1 MMTRLIYRF
10 LSVALLMVAGVLSGC
25 TNRLDDPMRGGAD
38 YLELNFLQPET
49 RITVNPDGSGTFT
62 EGDRVGLYI
71 DNGTAVQYR
80 ELTYEGG
87 VWTPRLKRSDFGT
100 GTLVL
105 SAHYPV
111 QSIESPQTAPNH
123 AFTLATTQNE
133 ATDFSAADML
143 FARTELAEGVYR
155 AQLPFE
161 HLFHRVRVELT
172 NAGSGVS
179 VRVRSVCS
187 GEVNLLTGA
196 TTVSGTQY
204 DWITPRQNSDGS
216 YEAVVFPQSAT
227 PYQSGEGLLQ
237 IVNGDKQASFMAPT
251 QTAEGQSLATL
262 EAGKQTTVRLTIT
275 ESGTT
280 EPTDPSEPS
289 EPVNPDVANKTLWVY
304 GVHAPDF
311 PGKANI
317 PTYNHFQT
325 QFPAGQWFRWNYT
338 FDEIQLLTWAPDC
351 GWFDCNKS
359 HDYSEG
365 DGNLCWA
372 ATASNMVLWWMTHNK
387 PYVDAYTKQ
396 YGSSVTTTKAP
407 VVTLERP
414 ATEFRPLYPHATEES
429 FDEVYR
435 NPVFEFYKQHFRDVG
450 NWDVGGVNWFISGN
464 DVNMGLPY
472 INGFPGFFSQVFTRN
487 DPVAVESVRIPT
499 SKQFNDFVIDALL
512 NRKALGFTVYGF
524 TNPNGGSHSMTM
536 WGAEFDENGRV
547 ANIYFCDNNLAA
559 SDPGGAAIK
568 RYKVFY
574 EIDPNMYN
582 TEGTYI
588 QAQDN
593 EDGIKKMKSK
603 ITALFSVDLRRDV
616 WKQAFPDVVVEDE

>member
-25 TNRLDDPMRGGAD
+25 TNRLDEPMRGGAG

-62 EGDRVGLYI
+62 DGDRVGLYI

-80 ELTYEGG
+80 EMTYEGG

-196 TTVSGTQY
+196 TTVSGAQY

-251 QTAEGQSLATL
+251 QTSEGQSLATL
-262 EAGKQTTVRLTIT
+262 AAGQQTTFRLTIT

-289 EPVNPDVANKTLWVY
+289 EPVNPDVANKTLWIY

-311 PGKANI
+311 PGKENI
-317 PTYNHFQT
+317 PTYPIFQT
-325 QFPAGQWFRWNYT
+325 QFPAGQWFRWDWT
-338 FDEIQLLTWAPDC
+338 FSENQYLTWAPDC
-351 GWFDCNKS
+351 GWYDCNKS

-365 DGNLCWA
+365 DENLCWA
-372 ATASNMVLWWMTHNK
+372 ATASNMLIWWMTHNK
-387 PYVDAYTKQ
+387 PYVDAYTQ
-396 YGSSVTTTKAP
+396 RYGSSVTTTVAP
-407 VVTLERP
+407 QRTFERP
-414 ATEFRPLYPHATEES
+414 LPEFQPLYPNAAEGS
-429 FDEVYR
+429 FAEVHR
-435 NPVFEFYKQHFRDVG
+435 APVFELFKQTFRDNG
-450 NWDVGGVNWFISGN
+450 NWDAGAVNWFISG
-464 DVNMGLPY
+464 DLTNMVTPLVQ
-472 INGFPGFFSQVFTRN
+472 GFPGFFSKVFTQD
-487 DPVAVESVRIPT
+487 DPVAIESSRMPNAQ
-499 SKQFNDFVIDALL
+499 KFNDFIIDAFL
-512 NRKALGFTVYGF
+512 NRKSLGFTVYGF
-524 TNPNGGSHSMTM
+524 ANAGSGSHSMTI
-536 WGAEFDENGRV
+536 WGAEFDENGQ
-547 ANIYFCDNNLAA
+547 AAYLYYCDNNMADQ
-559 SDPGGAAIK
+559 DPGGAAIIRCK
-568 RYKVFY
+568 IVYAK
-574 EIDPNMYN
+574 DPSMYN
-582 TEGTYI
+582 NEYTYV
-588 QAQDN
+588 QPLDN
-593 EDGIKKMKSK
+593 EEGVVYNKAK
-603 ITALFSVDLRRDV
+603 ITALYSVDLRRDV

>member
-1 MMTRLIYRF
+1 MMTRLRYRF
-10 LSVALLMVAGVLSGC
+10 LSVALLMIVGVLSGC
-25 TNRLDDPMRGGAD
+25 TNRLDEPMRGGAG

-100 GTLVL
+100 GILVL

-196 TTVSGTQY
+196 TTVSGSQY

-251 QTAEGQSLATL
+251 QTSEGQSLATL
-262 EAGKQTTVRLTIT
+262 AAGQQTTFRLTIT

-289 EPVNPDVANKTLWVY
+289 EPVNPDVANKTLWIY

-311 PGKANI
+311 PGKENI
-317 PTYNHFQT
+317 LTYRDGQ
-325 QFPAGQWFRWNYT
+325 PYLPGQWYRENYT
-338 FDEIQLLTWAPDC
+338 SDEVQYLTWAEGC

-359 HDYSEG
+359 NGYTEG

-387 PYVDAYTKQ
+387 PYVDAYTQQ
-396 YGSSVTTTKAP
+396 YGSNVTTTKAP

-414 ATEFRPLYPHATEES
+414 ATEFQPLYPGAPIS
-429 FDEVYR
+429 FDEVHR
-435 NPVFEFYKQHFRDVG
+435 NPVFEFYKQHFRNVG
-450 NWDVGGVNWFISGN
+450 NWDTGGVNWFITG
-464 DVNMGLPY
+464 DDTNMGGPY
-472 INGFPGFFSQVFTRN
+472 INGFPGFFSEVFQMK
-487 DPVAVESVRIPT
+487 DVVATEANRWPQR
-499 SKQFNDFVIDALL
+499 KQFNAFIIDAFL

-524 TNPNGGSHSMTM
+524 SNPNEGSHSMTI
-536 WGAEFDENGRV
+536 WGAEFDENGE
-547 ANIYFCDNNLAA
+547 AAYLYYCDNNL
-559 SDPGGAAIK
+559 SDQDGGGAVIK
-568 RYKVFY
+568 RYKIVY
-574 EIDPNMYN
+574 EVDPGMNNNEY
-582 TEGTYI
+582 TYI
-588 QAQDN
+588 QAPDN
-593 EDGIKKMKSK
+593 EEGIRKPTSK